1 MNKETKITYVNNI
14 SVEDYNALRKS
25 VNWINVT
32 EKRAAIALKN
42 SFYLCVAV
50 CDNKPVGMARIVSDG
65 GLYIFHNRCNRTPGL
80 SGTSHRYGTYTP

>member
-32 EKRAAIALKN
+32 EKKATIALKTHFI
-42 SFYLCVAV
+42 SA
-50 CDNKPVGMARIVSDG
+50 
-65 GLYIFHNRCNRTPGL
+65 
-80 SGTSHRYGTYTP
+80 

>member
-65 GLYIFHNRCNRTPGL
+65 RCNRTPGL

>member
-65 GLYIFHNRCNRTPGL
+65 GY
-80 SGTSHRYGTYTP
+80 TYFITDVTGNPMTF

>member
-32 EKRAAIALKN
+32 EKGQPLPLKTHFI
-42 SFYLCVAV
+42 SA
-50 CDNKPVGMARIVSDG
+50 
-65 GLYIFHNRCNRTPGL
+65 
-80 SGTSHRYGTYTP
+80 

>member
-1 MNKETKITYVNNI
+1 MNKETKITYINNI

-42 SFYLCVAV
+42 SFYLL
-50 CDNKPVGMARIVSDG
+50 RSS
-65 GLYIFHNRCNRTPGL
+65 L
-80 SGTSHRYGTYTP
+80 

>member
-14 SVEDYNALRKS
+14 SVKDYNALRKS

-50 CDNKPVGMARIVSDG
+50 CDLSLIHILCFFKAVRFLIVHQIIC
-65 GLYIFHNRCNRTPGL
+65 L
-80 SGTSHRYGTYTP
+80 